1 MNTMTLERIE
11 HEEAKRAADRTG
23 RVWTDLIDFESL
35 RDLKRDIERKGYDEE
50 TAREVLAAY
59 FENLVT
65 DLEYCEEQEADDAD

>member
-11 HEEAKRAADRTG
+11 HEEAKRAAARTG

-35 RDLKRDIERKGYDEE
+35 REVKRDIERKGYDEE

-65 DLEYCEEQEADDAD
+65 DLEYYEEQEADDAE